1 MTIDV
6 KARNK
11 TVGKGQKLIRVIAHY
26 GQKYE
31 LSYQNANK
39 HAKNYEF
46 YLSAELYQRSCI
58 TID

>member
-39 HAKNYEF
+39 HAKKIMNSTSVLNYNRE
-46 YLSAELYQRSCI
+46 AA
-58 TID
+58 

>member
-1 MTIDV
+1 MPIDV

-39 HAKNYEF
+39 HAKK
-46 YLSAELYQRSCI
+46 L
-58 TID
+58 